1 MPRPLAARELDGP
14 SVADQRVQTLG
25 KTNPLT
31 VLLFLAVGF
40 GAWWGFLFIPVYVD
54 QMEVKEA
61 TRQIVNLIPQAGDP
75 MNAVTPPLFRLNS
88 QVGWHFVVDEETG
101 IESVKPGLGLTAED
115 NVTVDVDEQR
125 KLVTVRIEYDRVVQL
140 KPLERRRTLHFVA
153 VATDK
158 LQ

>member
-1 MPRPLAARELDGP
+1 MRT
-14 SVADQRVQTLG
+14 VG

-31 VLLFLAVGF
+31 VLLVLAVGF
-40 GAWWGFLFIPVYVD
+40 GAWWGFLFIPVYLD

-61 TRQIVNLIPQAGDP
+61 TRQILNLIPQSRSPIDAAA
-75 MNAVTPPLFRLNS
+75 NPLFRLNS

-101 IESVKPGLGLTAED
+101 VETVAPGLGLTVDD
-115 NVTVDVDEQR
+115 NVTVDVDTAA
-125 KLVTVRIEYDRVVQL
+125 KLVTVRIEYDRVVQW
-140 KPLERRRTLHFVA
+140 KPLQRRKTLHFVA